1 MVLTKK
7 HRAEIQTY
15 VDDLRT
21 HVALLDWKII
31 VEAEFGD
38 EDVAAQIR
46 CIYGTRHA
54 FLSVGVSFDDHSLK
68 QQRHVIVHELLH
80 CHLNRVK
87 GSVIN
92 VLNQM
97 GREVYEVGKAQL
109 VDEAEYAV
117 DSIADALAPKCPM
130 PPWTE
135 DG

>member
-1 MVLTKK
+1 MVPVLCAMMGMGVMTPMALTKK
-7 HRAEIQTY
+7 HRVEIQTY
-15 VDDLRT
+15 VDELRT
-21 HVALLDWKII
+21 HLCLIDWKII

-87 GSVIN
+87 GPMRR
-92 VLNQM
+92 LT
-97 GREVYEVGKAQL
+97 
-109 VDEAEYAV
+109 
-117 DSIADALAPKCPM
+117 DALGLRS
-130 PPWTE
+130 PWA
-135 DG
+135 